1 MFDPPVHVHKTV
13 FMQRVLDAVS
23 HGYHWHTSG
32 TVPLDKAQRLA
43 EKFGERYE
51 IDRNQNQ
58 RAYAKRKGQSNARFF
73 LYASPKATS
82 LTWFLLVTDG
92 DGCIHQEE
100 RLRHAQD
107 ARGRIRLDEDYE
119 LIRRTR
125 KSDKGGGTVWSWR
138 MTKDCERRWR
148 ERIILACRQSH
159 TLAVTQTIGSLYRV
173 PGFSGIRE
181 QTGALVA
188 LTRSEWRRR
197 HGTLDAL
204 LTPPKLPYIE
214 RMADTAVPL
223 SEYLINRVG
232 DRSFIHTKA
241 RGKKIL

>member
-1 MFDPPVHVHKTV
+1 MFDPPVHIHKTV

-43 EKFGERYE
+43 DKFAEHYA
-51 IDRNQNQ
+51 IHRNENQ
-58 RAYAKRKGQSNARFF
+58 RAYAKRKRECNTRLF
-73 LYASPKATS
+73 LYAPPQAKVLA
-82 LTWFLLVTDG
+82 WFLLATDG
-92 DGCIHQEE
+92 DGRIHEEE

-107 ARGRIRLDEDYE
+107 ARGRIRLDDDYE

-148 ERIILACRQSH
+148 ERIISACRQSH
-159 TLAVTQTIGSLYRV
+159 ALAITQAIGSLYRV

-181 QTGALVA
+181 QTGALIA
-188 LTRSEWRRR
+188 LARAEWRRR

-204 LTPPKLPYIE
+204 ILPPKLPYIE
-214 RMADTAVPL
+214 RLPDTSLAL
-223 SEYLINRVG
+223 SQVIRQGRVK
-232 DRSFIHTKA
+232 T
-241 RGKKIL
+241 